1 MNCFEATFV
10 HLTERFNGKEVFL
23 VGTMNQSTMLAQR
36 TQELIKEVQPDA
48 VMVQTNPEWWQTAQ
62 MLQFVD
68 SQEEF
73 NNYGKHLDKYTQLK
87 SFNMYNPTRA
97 GAFWARFYMYCGL
110 WRRHYKIPFNFL
122 RPGLEIKF
130 ACEAAKNQNCKTY
143 FLGPEL
149 DQLTW

>member
-1 MNCFEATFV
+1 M
-10 HLTERFNGKEVFL
+10 
-23 VGTMNQSTMLAQR
+23 
-36 TQELIKEVQPDA
+36 QPDA

-110 WRRHYKIPFNFL
+110 WRYHF
-122 RPGLEIKF
+122 
-130 ACEAAKNQNCKTY
+130 
-143 FLGPEL
+143 
-149 DQLTW
+149 